1 MCFVNDPQHPIVVAV
16 TIEDGGFGA
25 DAAAPVARTIVSK
38 WFDQPDQVHRGQ
50 VADVLI
56 A

>member
-38 WFDQPDQVHRGQ
+38 WFHQPIKY
-50 VADVLI
+50 I
-56 A
+56 AGKSKTF